1 MNKNY
6 LYLLLTLLL
15 MWSNVALGQNTF
27 DPNPPSEPNA
37 PDEKGKVV
45 VLASPRFGGSVSG
58 SGTYIVGRSV
68 TLSATPASG
77 FTFVNWTDDEGN
89 VVSTE
94 RYYTFDKASGT
105 ESYNA
110 NFEFNPS
117 GPGEPDDPA
126 SILYYNLTVKGA
138 TGGSASG
145 GGRYRAGNN
154 VYVSASAKPGFAFAY
169 WKNETGE
176 VLSRNSSFYYT
187 TKAKNETIT
196 AVFTYEPDAPSEPN
210 EPILRHNVM
219 VKGTL
224 GTSLSGAGR
233 DLEGQ
238 SLYINCNVN
247 PGYKFLYWLK
257 DGEVYTTL
265 SSFSYT
271 IEDKNVEFYAVAEF
285 DPVAPAEPPVADFE
299 SYSFYLMTVNGIP
312 GSTVNYGIYLNNTKV
327 VKDMDIRLTFPPEY
341 EVVAEEYILNDKA
354 EGYTVS
360 ISEAQDDYSMIEE
373 GSRLWN
379 FSMIGGEVQPGTQ
392 ALLTFKVTIP
402 ENAPTGMSKQVK
414 INQISMTQEDGTT
427 VTAHTR
433 NGRIG
438 VYKRGDTNGD
448 DNVNILDVISTVSL
462 MNGTE
467 DETLIKEAA
476 NTNSDEDV
484 NILDVIGI
492 MEIMNENSNE

>member
-15 MWSNVALGQNTF
+15 TWSNVALGQTPF
-27 DPNPPSEPNA
+27 DPNPPAEPNT

-58 SGTYIVGRSV
+58 GGTYIVGRSV
-68 TLSATPASG
+68 TLSASPATG
-77 FTFVNWTDDEGN
+77 FTFVNWTDDHGN

-94 RYYTFDKASGT
+94 RSYTFDKASGT

-117 GPGEPDDPA
+117 GPGEPSDPTA
-126 SILYYNLTVKGA
+126 LLYYNLTVKGA
-138 TGGSASG
+138 TGGTASG
-145 GGRYRAGNN
+145 GGRYRAGTS
-154 VYVSASAKPGFAFAY
+154 VYLYATAKDGFAFAY
-169 WKNETGE
+169 WKNEAGE
-176 VLSRNSSFYYT
+176 MLSQNASFYYT
-187 TKAKNETIT
+187 TQAKHETVT

-210 EPILRHNVM
+210 VPILRHNVV

-224 GTSLSGAGR
+224 GVSVNGGGR
-233 DLEGQ
+233 ALQGTTQ
-238 SLYINCNVN
+238 QISCNVN

-257 DGEVYTTL
+257 DGEEYTSL
-265 SSFSYT
+265 ESFSYT
-271 IEDKNVEFYAVAEF
+271 VEDKDVEFYAVAEF
-285 DPVAPAEPPVADFE
+285 DPVAPAEPPMADFD
-299 SYSFYLMTVNGIP
+299 SYSFYLMTVNGVP
-312 GSTVNYGIYLNNTKV
+312 GSTVTYGIYLNNAKV
-327 VKDMDIRLTFPPEY
+327 VKDMNIRLTFPPYY
-341 EVVAEEYILNDKA
+341 EVVAEDYVLSDKA

-360 ISEAQDDYSMIEE
+360 IGEAVDEISMIEE

-402 ENAPTGMSKQVK
+402 EDAPTGMSKQVK
-414 INQISMTQEDGTT
+414 INQISMTQEDGST

-438 VYKRGDTNGD
+438 VYKRGDANGD
-448 DNVNILDVISTVSL
+448 DIINIKDVVGVVSIINNVEDDSLIEVAADANEDVIINVK
-462 MNGTE
+462 
-467 DETLIKEAA
+467 DI
-476 NTNSDEDV
+476 V
-484 NILDVIGI
+484 GI
-492 MEIMNENSNE
+492 IEIINE

>member
-15 MWSNVALGQNTF
+15 TWSNVALGQNNNF
-27 DPNPPSEPNA
+27 DPNPPSEPNT

-58 SGTYIVGRSV
+58 SGTYIVGQTV
-68 TLSATPASG
+68 TINASPATG
-77 FTFVNWTDDEGN
+77 FTFVNWTDNQGN

-110 NFEFNPS
+110 NFDFNPA
-117 GPGEPDDPA
+117 GPGEPNDPTEL
-126 SILYYNLTVKGA
+126 LYYNLTVKGA
-138 TGGSASG
+138 AGGSASG
-145 GGRYRAGNN
+145 GGRYRAGNS
-154 VYVSASAKPGFAFAY
+154 VYVNATAKEGFAFAY
-169 WKNETGE
+169 WKNEAGA
-176 VLSRNSSFYYT
+176 VLSRNTSFYYT
-187 TKAKNETIT
+187 TQAKHETIT

-210 EPILRHNVM
+210 VPILNHNVV

-224 GTSLSGAGR
+224 GISAHGGGR
-233 DLEGQ
+233 ALQGTTQ
-238 SLYINCNVN
+238 HIYCTVN

-257 DGEVYTTL
+257 DGEEYTTL
-265 SSFSYT
+265 ESFSYT
-271 IEDKNVEFYAVAEF
+271 VEDKDVEFYAVAEF
-285 DPVAPAEPPVADFE
+285 DPVAPAEPPMADLD
-299 SYSFYLMTVNGIP
+299 SYSFYLMTVNGVP
-312 GSTVNYGIYLNNTKV
+312 GSTVNYGIYLNNAKV
-327 VKDMDIRLTFPPEY
+327 VKDMNIRLTFPPYY
-341 EVVAEEYILNDKA
+341 EVVAEDYVLSDKA

-360 ISEAQDDYSMIEE
+360 IGEAEDDYSIIEE

-402 ENAPTGMSKQVK
+402 EDAPTGMSKQVK
-414 INQISMTQEDGTT
+414 INQISMTQEDGST

-438 VYKRGDTNGD
+438 VYKRGDANGD
-448 DNVNILDVISTVSL
+448 DIINIKDVVGVVSIINNVEDDSLIEVAADANEDVIINVK
-462 MNGTE
+462 
-467 DETLIKEAA
+467 DI
-476 NTNSDEDV
+476 V
-484 NILDVIGI
+484 GI
-492 MEIMNENSNE
+492 IEIINE